1 MIKKISLALFLGL
14 MACSDDSSGTSA
26 NIDSGDQI
34 NIPISGVSSSL
45 AVSGSSSSADAVS
58 SSQDPV
64 SSSSV
69 KPASSVSSVM
79 SSSAESISS
88 ASLAKSSSSAMKDSP
103 TSSAAAKSS
112 SSTSKDSPI
121 SSAVVESSSSVEKNT
136 PVSSAS
142 DNAFFN
148 EGWREGCLA
157 KINEYRAT
165 ENLKPLA
172 LASEE
177 KQACADKQSADD
189 LASNKAHGHMGA
201 CGEFAQ
207 NSGPNFSLSWRKSA
221 SAVTDAFLKMMWED
235 EKALVE
241 SGERDPE
248 KSEDY
253 SYIGHYINMRSKSYT
268 KVACGIA
275 LDADGKKGW
284 LNIDFF

>member
-1 MIKKISLALFLGL
+1 

-88 ASLAKSSSSAMKDSP
+88 ASLAKSSSS
-103 TSSAAAKSS
+103 
-112 SSTSKDSPI
+112 
-121 SSAVVESSSSVEKNT
+121 EKET
-136 PVSSAS
+136 G
-142 DNAFFN
+142 FIN
-148 EGWREGCLA
+148 EGWREDCLA

-177 KQACADKQSADD
+177 KSA
-189 LASNKAHGHMGA
+189 
-201 CGEFAQ
+201 
-207 NSGPNFSLSWRKSA
+207 R
-221 SAVTDAFLKMMWED
+221 
-235 EKALVE
+235 
-241 SGERDPE
+241 SGEKMQATSPNVILR
-248 KSEDY
+248 
-253 SYIGHYINMRSKSYT
+253 
-268 KVACGIA
+268 
-275 LDADGKKGW
+275 
-284 LNIDFF
+284 

>member
-1 MIKKISLALFLGL
+1 MKKIWPASSIGASCVFAMALGFS
-14 MACSDDSSGTSA
+14 ACSDDSSGTSA

-79 SSSAESISS
+79 SSSAE
-88 ASLAKSSSSAMKDSP
+88 A
-103 TSSAAAKSS
+103 TSSAFLAESS

-148 EGWREGCLA
+148 EGWREDCLA

-177 KQACADKQSADD
+177 KQACVDRQSADD
-189 LASNKAHGHMGA
+189 LASNVAHGHFGD

-207 NSGPNFSLSWRKSA
+207 NSGPNFSTVWGKSA
-221 SAVTDAFLKMMWED
+221 SDVAERYLKMMWED
-235 EKALVE
+235 EKELVT
-241 SGERDPE
+241 SGERDLE
-248 KSEDY
+248 KEEDFP
-253 SYIGHYINMRSKSYT
+253 YIGHYKNMRSASYT
-268 KVACGIA
+268 KVACGIVLNA
-275 LDADGKKGW
+275 EGKKGW
-284 LNIDFF
+284 FNVDFF